1 MCIHPSVPVSIPVP
15 VPVPVPSHSLP
26 PTSRVITIYPPVPT
40 DSNHSTPHH
49 SKSHQPF
56 INHIIYSLHLE
67 YDLKKIQYWKTI
79 QTAADSLKRPSHSSS
94 SSSSAIKEPTPIHP
108 ISFPFQSYHLSLHPI
123 PSSPSHPPKHI
134 TITAHTKESN
144 TITPSPYHHGSIIS
158 SPTALINIC
167 RRRLSSSIVH
177 AALKKG

>member
-1 MCIHPSVPVSIPVP
+1 MCIHPSVPVSIP

-123 PSSPSHPPKHI
+123 LSRPRLHTHPNTSSQPTQRNRTPSHH
-134 TITAHTKESN
+134 
-144 TITPSPYHHGSIIS
+144 HHGSIIS
-158 SPTALINIC
+158 SPTAFINIC